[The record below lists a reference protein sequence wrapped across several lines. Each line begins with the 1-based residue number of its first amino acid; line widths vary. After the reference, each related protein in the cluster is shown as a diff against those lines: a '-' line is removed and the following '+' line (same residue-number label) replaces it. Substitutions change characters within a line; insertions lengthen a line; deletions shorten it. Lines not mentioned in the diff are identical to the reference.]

1 MALYPLSSP
10 WCAQA
15 QTVTVYTA
23 LDQVYSEPILK
34 QFEKD
39 TGIEVRA
46 VYDIEAT
53 KTIGLVNRL
62 IAEKGYPQCDVFW
75 NNEPVNTIRLKN
87 KEVLA
92 PSFPKNVQS
101 IPSLYKD
108 PDHYWYGFAARTRV
122 LVYNPE
128 LIPEDRVPTSIHDFT
143 KPEWKGK
150 ACIAVPLFGT
160 TATQMTALFQKWGSE
175 QTLAFLDQLK
185 KNHIAFVD
193 GNSVVR
199 DKVAQGTYAWGI
211 TDTDDAYSGIE
222 RGMALKMV
230 FPDKHGMGTLV
241 IPNTVSKI
249 AGAPHP
255 DEANALIEYL
265 LRPETEE
272 LLARSG
278 SAQIPLRPG
287 LAPVAAIPALDTITQ
302 MDVDINRLAKVMETA
317 LPAIEN
323 ALDQ

>member
-1 MALYPLSSP
+1 
-10 WCAQA
+10 
-15 QTVTVYTA
+15 
-23 LDQVYSEPILK
+23 
-34 QFEKD
+34 
-39 TGIEVRA
+39 
-46 VYDIEAT
+46 
-53 KTIGLVNRL
+53 
-62 IAEKGYPQCDVFW
+62 
-75 NNEPVNTIRLKN
+75 
-87 KEVLA
+87 
-92 PSFPKNVQS
+92 
-101 IPSLYKD
+101 
-108 PDHYWYGFAARTRV
+108 
-122 LVYNPE
+122 
-128 LIPEDRVPTSIHDFT
+128 
-143 KPEWKGK
+143 
-150 ACIAVPLFGT
+150 
-160 TATQMTALFQKWGSE
+160 
-175 QTLAFLDQLK
+175 
-185 KNHIAFVD
+185 
-193 GNSVVR
+193 
-199 DKVAQGTYAWGI
+199 
-211 TDTDDAYSGIE
+211 
-222 RGMALKMV
+222 MV